1 MVERHGVPRTVERPG
16 VPRTTERHGVP
27 GTAERHG
34 VPGTAERHGVPGT
47 AERHGVPGTAE
58 RHGRQR
64 PGRPSK
70 HRGLAPGM
78 VATADRFA
86 ALADGTR
93 RYLLEQ
99 LATADRPVSEL
110 VTGLDISQAAVSQ
123 HLRILREAGL
133 VAARK
138 QGRHRYY
145 QLRPAALEELRDWLD
160 ELEQFW
166 RARLAALG
174 DYMKEAPG

>member
-1 MVERHGVPRTVERPG
+1 M
-16 VPRTTERHGVP
+16 
-27 GTAERHG
+27 AE
-34 VPGTAERHGVPGT
+34 
-47 AERHGVPGTAE
+47 
-58 RHGRQR
+58 R

-70 HRGLAPGM
+70 HRGLPPGKFAP
-78 VATADRFA
+78 ADRFA

-93 RYLLEQ
+93 RHLLER

-123 HLRILREAGL
+123 HLRVFREAGL
-133 VAARK
+133 VTARK

-160 ELEQFW
+160 ELERFW
-166 RARLAALG
+166 HARLAALG
-174 DYMKEAPG
+174 DYLEETPG